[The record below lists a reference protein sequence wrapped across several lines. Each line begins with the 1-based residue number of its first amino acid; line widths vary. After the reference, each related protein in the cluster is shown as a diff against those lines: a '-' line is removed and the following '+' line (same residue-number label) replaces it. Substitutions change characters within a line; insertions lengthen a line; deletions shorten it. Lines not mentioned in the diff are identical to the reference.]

1 MRTLKQV
8 IEERAAKLDRIA
20 ALSDITKAEN
30 RNWTEAETSEFNTLE
45 AEVRALNTEK
55 ATLEAQE
62 RAALHAAARAAGSP
76 VQGKF
81 SDKEE
86 RDLDKYSLRSVFLA
100 KLENRALDGI
110 EREMH
115 EEGVKERMA
124 SGANVE
130 SGFMIPDSVLGRLA
144 TKHMANRNVSA
155 NGGSNGDQGGVMV
168 PKDINSYVQALRE
181 RSLMLQLGAQYL
193 TGVAGNFDV
202 PTENAVF
209 APGWKTEVAASDKS
223 NPTFAKV
230 SFTPKRL
237 TGHMDLSLQL
247 IRQASPA
254 IEALLLQQIILGHA
268 AALDLAGF
276 AGAGS
281 AEPTGI
287 LNDAG
292 IGVTPIG
299 ATGGAITQSILDN
312 VDLALRGRKQYA
324 ATSIVTT
331 AKVRKVLRNLS
342 IDSGSGLFVW
352 DRMTNTIDGKA
363 AFDTTHLPDNLAKS
377 TSGTVLSALV
387 EGVFSDAWYAQW
399 GGTEILTDPYTQAT
413 AGMIRMVSNQYV
425 DFNVVR
431 KASFQVVKD
440 IATGL

>member
-1 MRTLKQV
+1 MRTKKAIL
-8 IEERAAKLDRIA
+8 EERASKFDAIEALDKTR
-20 ALSDITKAEN
+20 KAEN
-30 RNWTEAETSEFNTLE
+30 RNWTAEESAAFDKLE
-45 AEVRALNTEK
+45 GEIRSLNAELEGVEK
-55 ATLEAQE
+55 EE
-62 RAALHAAARAAGSP
+62 RAALMIASRSAGMP
-76 VQGKF
+76 VQGTF
-81 SDKEE
+81 SAKEE
-86 RDLDKYSLRSVFLA
+86 RDLGNYSLRKVFMA
-100 KLENRALDGI
+100 KVENRALDGI
-110 EREMH
+110 EGEMH
-115 EEGVKERMA
+115 QEGIKERMA

-130 SGFMIPDSVLGRLA
+130 SGFIIPDSVLGRLA
-144 TKHMANRNVSA
+144 SKHLTRNVSA

-193 TGVAGNFDV
+193 TGVVGNFDV

-209 APGWKTEVAASDKS
+209 TPGWKTEVAAGDKS

-247 IRQASPA
+247 IRQAAPA
-254 IEALLLQQIILGHA
+254 IEALLLEQIILGHA
-268 AALDLAGF
+268 VAIDRAGF
-276 AGAGS
+276 MGAGS

-292 IGVTPIG
+292 VAVTPIG
-299 ATGGAITQSILDN
+299 ATGGSITQNILDN

-331 AKVRKVLRNLS
+331 AKVRKVLRNLG
-342 IDSGSGLFVW
+342 IDTGSGLFVW

-363 AFDTTHLPDNLAKS
+363 AYDTTNLPDNLEKS
-377 TSGTVLSALV
+377 TSGAVLSALI

-413 AGMIRMVSNQYV
+413 SGLVRMVSNQYV

>member
-1 MRTLKQV
+1 MTLKQV

-20 ALSDITKAEN
+20 ALSEITKAEN
-30 RNWTEAETSEFNTLE
+30 RNWTAEEKAEFDKLE
-45 AEVRALNTEK
+45 SEVRALNATKE
-55 ATLEAQE
+55 TLEAQE
-62 RAALHAAARAAGSP
+62 RAALYTAARAAGAP
-76 VQGKF
+76 VQGQF
-81 SDKEE
+81 SQGEE

-115 EEGVKERMA
+115 EEGLKERMA

-130 SGFMIPDSVLGRLA
+130 SGFIIPDSVLGRLA
-144 TKHMANRNVSA
+144 SKHLKRNVSA
-155 NGGSNGDQGGVMV
+155 TGGSNGDQGGVMV
-168 PKDINSYVQALRE
+168 PKDVNDYVAVLRE
-181 RSLMLQLGAQYL
+181 RSLMLQLGARYL
-193 TGVAGNFDV
+193 TGVTGNFDV

-209 APGWKTEVAASDKS
+209 TPGWKTEVAASDKT

-237 TGHMDLSLQL
+237 TGHMDISLQL
-247 IRQASPA
+247 LRQATPA
-254 IEALLLQQIILGHA
+254 IEALLLDQIIFGHA
-268 AALDLAGF
+268 NAIDKAGF
-276 AGAGS
+276 MGAGG

-287 LNDAG
+287 INDSGVA
-292 IGVTPIG
+292 VTPIG
-299 ATGGAITQSILDN
+299 ATGGQITQAFLDTA
-312 VDLALRGRKQYA
+312 DLALRARKQYGPTA
-324 ATSIVTT
+324 IVTT
-331 AKVRKVLRNLS
+331 AKVRRILRNLA

-352 DRMTNTIDGKA
+352 DRMTGTIDGKPA
-363 AFDTTHLPDNLAKS
+363 YDTTHLPDNLEKS

-413 AGMIRMVSNQYV
+413 LGMVRMVSNQYV

-431 KASFQVVKD
+431 KASFQVIKD
-440 IATGL
+440 IATGI